1 MPQFLS
7 ATTTSSSATNTA
19 TANGG
24 SGGGANGTATSTTT
38 LVEGLKK
45 QTRSSYHSHSRSH
58 VGGYDDGSPASSD
71 AEVHYPELDEDTDE
85 GHNGGRKNGG
95 YRLQLNHMETVS
107 RTPKEHFS
115 DQVGDQS
122 VK

>member
-7 ATTTSSSATNTA
+7 ATTTSSSTATA

-24 SGGGANGTATSTTT
+24 GGSSGGNGTSSTAT

-45 QTRSSYHSHSRSH
+45 QTRSAYHSHTRSSH
-58 VGGYDDGSPASSD
+58 VDEYDEATSSD
-71 AEVHYPELDEDTDE
+71 AEVHNHDYPDVDDDDDELGN
-85 GHNGGRKNGG
+85 GHKNGG
-95 YRLQLNHMETVS
+95 FRLKLNRMETVS

-115 DQVGDQS
+115 DQVTWGD
-122 VK
+122 